1 MPAGLPTERQACAL
15 LAVTAGRRMPVAS
28 LVCLGV
34 PAVQPRRF
42 SLCLKP
48 NGLFAGMPNLKPYA
62 HRAPLLG
69 LVIAAA
75 IVVVAAAA
83 GIAAVLLVIFPAAA
97 WLVGYFLPDWVFIIP
112 VFGSLSGAGSAA
124 LIAAGVVLATGLIQ
138 TALWLSRRS
147 ALRRLLSAFS

>member
-1 MPAGLPTERQACAL
+1 
-15 LAVTAGRRMPVAS
+15 
-28 LVCLGV
+28 
-34 PAVQPRRF
+34 
-42 SLCLKP
+42 
-48 NGLFAGMPNLKPYA
+48 MPNLKPYA

-112 VFGSLSGAGSAA
+112 VFGPLSGAGSAA